1 MGLPVLQ
8 VHRDTDTRICAA
20 LTTVVNQDD
29 VFANFLLVASDGD
42 TCTDGNGQLNANAY
56 EVYVHNILVVG
67 HTATAAPDGQCPTVG
82 PPHCTPSTSEGSP
95 DVFVGS

>member
-1 MGLPVLQ
+1 MGLPVLP

-42 TCTDGNGQLNANAY
+42 TCTHGAGDLTANAD

-67 HTATAAPDGQCPTVG
+67 HTATAGADNLCPVLGGAHCG
-82 PPHCTPSTSEGSP
+82 PNTNEGSP
-95 DVFVGS
+95 NVFVGS

>member
-29 VFANFLLVASDGD
+29 VFANFLLVASHGD
-42 TCTDGNGQLNANAY
+42 ICTHGAGALTANAD

-67 HTATAAPDGQCPTVG
+67 HEADAAICGQSHAGSAPT
-82 PPHCTPSTSEGSP
+82 TRGSP
-95 DVFVGS
+95 DVFVGD

>member
-29 VFANFLLVASDGD
+29 VFANFLLVASHGD
-42 TCTDGNGQLNANAY
+42 ICTHGAGALTGNAN
-56 EVYVHNILVVG
+56 EVYVHEILVAG
-67 HTATAAPDGQCPTVG
+67 HTASGALCGLSHAGSAPT
-82 PPHCTPSTSEGSP
+82 TEGSP